1 MRRSQE
7 KIAEYEVIE
16 FQALKFHPALFP
28 WFRRKNSSPGLVLA
42 VFQHMPEQMQR
53 PPVQSPWERKSGDD
67 SGPKAP
73 NISKP
78 DTNSLL
84 KRLRSIDPDQSR
96 KYRQRSGQ

>member
-1 MRRSQE
+1 
-7 KIAEYEVIE
+7 
-16 FQALKFHPALFP
+16 
-28 WFRRKNSSPGLVLA
+28 
-42 VFQHMPEQMQR
+42 MPEQMQR
-53 PPVQSPWERKSGDD
+53 PPVQTPWEKKSGDD

-78 DTNSLL
+78 DTNNLL

>member
-1 MRRSQE
+1 MEPTRS
-7 KIAEYEVIE
+7 I
-16 FQALKFHPALFP
+16 LLP
-28 WFRRKNSSPGLVLA
+28 NLA
-42 VFQHMPEQMQR
+42 QFLLSRQYMPEQMQR
-53 PPVQSPWERKSGDD
+53 PPVQNPWEKKSEDD

-84 KRLRSIDPDQSR
+84 KRLRSIDPDQSK

>member
-1 MRRSQE
+1 
-7 KIAEYEVIE
+7 
-16 FQALKFHPALFP
+16 
-28 WFRRKNSSPGLVLA
+28 
-42 VFQHMPEQMQR
+42 MQR